1 MNLRGIRTTS
11 RTNLVLMVVMSG
23 VILVSMGLAI
33 QYLFAR
39 QGWGGLFSIQ
49 PFFDPKTFHLPSVAT
64 ATSLAALTYGGF
76 DGVTTL
82 AEDVENPRRN
92 VQLATVLVCL
102 FTGIFGGLQI
112 YLAQRLWPDYT
123 LFFLTLKQRSWTC
136 RA

>member
-1 MNLRGIRTTS
+1 MTLVNLRGIRTTS

-102 FTGIFGGLQI
+102 FTGIFGACRFISHNACG
-112 YLAQRLWPDYT
+112 RT
-123 LFFLTLKQRSWTC
+123 TRFFF
-136 RA
+136 